1 MNLILELA
9 IIIVAVFGVEY
20 YKRAFSNFFNKKKKI
35 ILAVFTCFSAVIAFI
50 TSIMLKL
57 SIMTSIGTS
66 LKIGI
71 IVAAILILMNTNLI
85 NFKKIFE
92 KINIFKKFL
101 KK

>member
-1 MNLILELA
+1 MNLVLELA

-35 ILAVFTCFSAVIAFI
+35 ILTVFTCFSVVIAFV
-50 TSIMLKL
+50 TSLMLKL
-57 SIMTSIGTS
+57 SVMTSIGTG
-66 LKIGI
+66 LKVGL
-71 IVAAILILMNTNLI
+71 IVAAILILMNTNLV

-92 KINIFKKFL
+92 KINIFKKFF

>member
-20 YKRAFSNFFNKKKKI
+20 YKR
-35 ILAVFTCFSAVIAFI
+35 VFTFFSVVIAFI

-57 SIMTSIGTS
+57 SVMNSIGTG
-66 LKIGI
+66 LKVGL
-71 IVAAILILMNTNLI
+71 IVAAILILMNTNLV

>member
-35 ILAVFTCFSAVIAFI
+35 VLAVFTCFSVVIAFV
-50 TSIMLKL
+50 TSLMLKL
-57 SIMTSIGTS
+57 SVMISIGTG
-66 LKIGI
+66 LKVGL
-71 IVAAILILMNTNLI
+71 IVAAILIIINTNLI

>member
-20 YKRAFSNFFNKKKKI
+20 YKRAFSNFFNKKKRI
-35 ILAVFTCFSAVIAFI
+35 VLAVFTCFSVIIAFV
-50 TSIMLKL
+50 TSLMLKL
-57 SIMTSIGTS
+57 SVMISIGTG
-66 LKIGI
+66 LKIGL
-71 IVAAILILMNTNLI
+71 IVAAILIIMNTNLI